1 MTLTADTQAAPW
13 MNGWT
18 TPLAGATPADPAA
31 ETERLR
37 GERDAARAERDR
49 VIADL
54 ESFKAQVATVGEEA
68 ARRHGWCGAYDTILN
83 ELGISRPVRRV
94 TGTVTLTLGFT
105 GTPADVERA
114 MSHGFVRDSLQL
126 EDMELAEW
134 FDNDWQDVEIT
145 IDRDMIVISDVTMAA
160 DR

>member
-1 MTLTADTQAAPW
+1 MTLTTDTQAAPS

-18 TPLAGATPADPAA
+18 APSAGATPPDPAA
-31 ETERLR
+31 DTARLR

-68 ARRHGWCGAYDTILN
+68 AHRHGWCGAYDAILN
-83 ELGISRPVRRV
+83 ELGLSRPVRRV

-114 MSHGFVRDSLQL
+114 ISHGFVRDSLQL
-126 EDMELAEW
+126 EDMELPEW
-134 FDNDWQDVEIT
+134 FDNDWEDVDIT
-145 IDRDMIVISDVTMAA
+145 IDRDLVVISDVTMA
-160 DR
+160 DDG

>member
-18 TPLAGATPADPAA
+18 APQAGATPADPAA

-49 VIADL
+49 VIADF

-68 ARRHGWCGAYDTILN
+68 ARRHGWCGAYDAILN
-83 ELGISRPVRRV
+83 ELGLSRPVRRV
-94 TGTVTLTLGFT
+94 TGT
-105 GTPADVERA
+105 PADVGRA

-134 FDNDWQDVEIT
+134 FDNDWEDVDIT
-145 IDRDMIVISDVTMAA
+145 HRPGPGRHFRGHHGRRQLS
-160 DR
+160 R

>member
-1 MTLTADTQAAPW
+1 MTVTADPQSAPAMSGWVAAPAS
-13 MNGWT
+13 
-18 TPLAGATPADPAA
+18 PPAPDPAA
-31 ETERLR
+31 EIDRLR
-37 GERDAARAERDR
+37 SERDLARAERDR
-49 VIADL
+49 VIADF

-68 ARRHGWCGAYDTILN
+68 ARRHGWCGAYDAILN
-83 ELGISRPVRRV
+83 ELGLSRPVRRV

-134 FDNDWQDVEIT
+134 FDNDWEDVDIT
-145 IDRDMIVISDVTMAA
+145 IDRDLVVISEVTMA
-160 DR
+160 DDS